1 MAQGW
6 IDARRCAAAWGIAGE
21 RRLNHRRVV
30 VTGMGMLTPL
40 GASLEASW
48 AGMVKGES
56 GIRPISVF
64 DTTGFPVRFGGA
76 VPEFDMDEYL
86 APKDARR
93 MDGFIQFGMVAG
105 IQAMRDAGLEV
116 TDANR
121 HRIGVAVGSGIGGI
135 VTIETCHDIVTQ
147 RGPTKVTPFFV
158 PSCIINMI
166 AGHLSIMF
174 GLQGPNIAITTACT
188 TGTHNIG
195 FAARMIAH
203 GDADA
208 MLAGGSEKSTSPTTM
223 AGFSAMKALST
234 RNDDPAVAS
243 RPWDKDR
250 DGFVLSDGA
259 GVLVL
264 EEYEHAKARGANIYC
279 ELVGFGMSAD
289 ASHMTSPAENGAGA
303 AMSMQNALRD
313 AGLNGA
319 EVDYINAHGT
329 STPLGD
335 IAETQ
340 AVKTVMQGHSKK
352 VAVSSTKSMIGHLL
366 GASGAV
372 EAVISVLA
380 IKHQVAP
387 PTINLDEPGA
397 GCDLDYVPHT
407 ARNMKIDVALSNSF
421 GFGGTNGTLIFKK
434 LH

>member
-1 MAQGW
+1 
-6 IDARRCAAAWGIAGE
+6 
-21 RRLNHRRVV
+21 
-30 VTGMGMLTPL
+30 MLTPL

-135 VTIETCHDIVTQ
+135 ATIETCHDIVTQ

-223 AGFSAMKALST
+223 AGF
-234 RNDDPAVAS
+234 R
-243 RPWDKDR
+243 R
-250 DGFVLSDGA
+250 
-259 GVLVL
+259 
-264 EEYEHAKARGANIYC
+264 
-279 ELVGFGMSAD
+279 
-289 ASHMTSPAENGAGA
+289 
-303 AMSMQNALRD
+303 
-313 AGLNGA
+313 
-319 EVDYINAHGT
+319 
-329 STPLGD
+329 
-335 IAETQ
+335 
-340 AVKTVMQGHSKK
+340 
-352 VAVSSTKSMIGHLL
+352 
-366 GASGAV
+366 
-372 EAVISVLA
+372 
-380 IKHQVAP
+380 
-387 PTINLDEPGA
+387 
-397 GCDLDYVPHT
+397 
-407 ARNMKIDVALSNSF
+407 
-421 GFGGTNGTLIFKK
+421 
-434 LH
+434 